1 LFLFSI
7 LLFSPHLKN
16 QEFKRVYA
24 TNWYKGGGGAGTWV
38 AGTVRN
44 AMRGARAAAVHVANT
59 RANSLKEQT
68 QQKEKSAELVKE
80 AISSCYAAANSGQHG
95 QGILLMKLGLLKQK
109 HLAGKNG
116 TTEKQQRFPSSQG
129 NYKISPPII
138 DSENKPTP
146 FGTTTNA
153 AVPATLAG
161 QRY

>member
-1 LFLFSI
+1 
-7 LLFSPHLKN
+7 
-16 QEFKRVYA
+16 
-24 TNWYKGGGGAGTWV
+24 
-38 AGTVRN
+38 
-44 AMRGARAAAVHVANT
+44 MRGARAAAVHVANT

-80 AISSCYAAANSGQHG
+80 AISSCYAAANSGHG